1 MKTLPAVSGEENPEK
16 GINWILLAGVFLLS
30 AGLLALEIA
39 FTRLLSVVFSYHYL
53 FLVVSLAMLGL
64 GLGAV
69 FVRFFNT
76 RFPDAD
82 GGSFRLLSIFAGLF
96 SLSVIFAAVAATF
109 FTANLF
115 LLAFLLFI
123 PFFFAGMFLAGVF
136 RAYPPSISK
145 IYGADLIGAAA
156 GSVIVILG
164 LNAIG
169 GPNTVLVIGIVLAF
183 VSLLFVTGIRRNRVR
198 VTWLPALGVIAAV
211 FLLWVNLANPQLER
225 LMLEADPTKEIH
237 HALNTP
243 RLGGEVIDT
252 RWSAFGRTDVVAFRN
267 DPSKMSLYI
276 DATAGTPMYLFNGDP
291 DNPSPGVQ
299 ELKTFPGY
307 LPLQALKDG
316 EKDSALIIGPGGGR
330 DILLALM
337 GGVRRITAVEVNRDF
352 VNVVRDYAAYNGGIY
367 TDFDNVSVHV
377 DEGRSFLRRQ
387 REKYDIIML
396 SLPVTRTGRSLEGY
410 ALTEN
415 FLFTTDSIKDYLE
428 HLTDEGRL
436 IVVAHDITEI
446 FRLFSVSVTA
456 LEQLG
461 IDSQAALGRM
471 YALGADE
478 YPLFVMKKSP
488 LEPEETVALHRLIDQ
503 PGYNMR
509 MSYIPSIGQG
519 VSAGFEEE
527 TGFDENSM
535 LNPIF
540 TAIGDGNVSFND
552 LHLEHEGHHL
562 DISPVTDD
570 SPFFYNLVK
579 GLPGNMP
586 LVLWVSAG
594 VLLSIIL
601 VSLRRKNRPAPPA
614 GNSGMIIPAVFFSFL
629 GIGFMLAEVSLFQR
643 FTLFLGNPV
652 LSMAVSLASLLVGAG
667 LGSLYSGRLSPERL
681 TRVISIVSLTVTL
694 VLVVYAFSLPPLFRL
709 LLGLE
714 LPIRLAASALLLAL
728 LGFFMGFPFPM
739 GLRWLKETNRVDY
752 IPWAWGINGL
762 ASVFGAV
769 LAVAIAI
776 GSGFTY
782 ALLTGAGLYL
792 LLFLIFLVS
801 WRKSTTVT
809 HNVAAS
815 TTDTVAAG

>member
-1 MKTLPAVSGEENPEK
+1 M
-16 GINWILLAGVFLLS
+16 LLAGVFLLS

-39 FTRLLSVVFSYHYL
+39 FTRLVSVVLSYHYL

-69 FVRFFNT
+69 FVRFSNT
-76 RFPDAD
+76 PSPDAD
-82 GGSFRLLSIFAGLF
+82 GGGSRRLAIFAGLF
-96 SLSVIFAAVAATF
+96 SLSVIFTGMAATF
-109 FTANLF
+109 FTGFL

-123 PFFFAGMFLAGVF
+123 PFFFAGMFLATVF
-136 RAYPPSISK
+136 RTYPSFSGK
-145 IYGADLIGAAA
+145 IYGADLIGAAS

-169 GPNTVLVIGIVLAF
+169 GPNTVLVIGIVLAS
-183 VSLLFVTGIRRNRVR
+183 VSLLFATGIRRNRVR
-198 VTWLPALGVIAAV
+198 VTWLPAFSVIAAV
-211 FLLWVNLANPQLER
+211 FLLWTNLANPQLER
-225 LMLEADPTKEIH
+225 LAVSTDPTKEIH

-243 RLGGEVIDT
+243 GLGGEVIDT
-252 RWSAFGRTDVVAFRN
+252 RWSAFGRTDLVAFRN
-267 DPSKMSLYI
+267 DPSQMAIYI
-276 DATAGTPMYLFNGDP
+276 DATAGTPMYRFNGDL
-291 DNPSPGVQ
+291 DNPPPKVQ

-307 LPLQALKDG
+307 LPLQSLKDG
-316 EKDSALIIGPGGGR
+316 EKDNALIIGPGGGR
-330 DILLALM
+330 DILLTLM

-352 VNVVRDYAAYNGGIY
+352 VNVVKDYAAYNGGIY
-367 TDFDNVSVHV
+367 TDFDNVSVYV
-377 DEGRSFLRRQ
+377 DEGRSFLRRH

-396 SLPVTRTGRSLEGY
+396 SMPVTRTSRSLEGY

-456 LEQLG
+456 LGQLG
-461 IDSQAALGRM
+461 IDSQAAVGRM
-471 YALGADE
+471 YTLGADE
-478 YPLFVMKKSP
+478 YPVFVMKKSP
-488 LEPEETVALHRLIDQ
+488 LEPEEIVALHGLIDQ
-503 PGYNMR
+503 PGYNMKT
-509 MSYIPSIGQG
+509 SYLPGIGE
-519 VSAGFEEE
+519 SASPGAEADV
-527 TGFDENSM
+527 GFDENSM

-540 TAIGDGNVSFND
+540 TAIGNGTVSFND
-552 LHLEHEGHHL
+552 LLLEHGEHHL

-579 GLPGNMP
+579 GLPGNVP

-594 VLLSIIL
+594 IL
-601 VSLRRKNRPAPPA
+601 FLTMLASLRRKKRPAPPA
-614 GNSGMIIPAVFFSFL
+614 GNSGMIIPAIFFSFL

-667 LGSLYSGRLSPERL
+667 LGSLYSGRFSPERL
-681 TRVISIVSLTVTL
+681 TRVISIVSLTITL
-694 VLVVYAFSLPPLFRL
+694 ALVVYAFSLPPLFRL

-714 LPIRLAASALLLAL
+714 LPIRLAVSALLLAL

-739 GLRWLKETNRVDY
+739 GLRLLKEINRVDY

-792 LLFLIFLVS
+792 MLFLMFLRAG
-801 WRKSTTVT
+801 RKSITVT
-809 HNVAAS
+809 QNVAAS
-815 TTDTVAAG
+815 ATDTVEAG